1 MAPVSALRR
10 FSTWSPTS
18 SPKRSTQ
25 EKCWPC
31 TDRSRALLEEITA
44 ESHHLH
50 LRFVDFAAEPEMAER
65 LGVNQVPA
73 TVIAGPRE
81 AGLRFDGLP
90 VLASQPAAVF
100 SGEAPLLAEPGGMG
114 SLLDHPSG
122 KGIFAASGR
131 PFAFTGAQ
139 PLPAFGRNEAGE
151 LRLRRLPAVL
161 ALEFPD
167 RPHPQNA
174 VGRQFQLRGQGLHA
188 FQLTAKEPG
197 PVHPAAVRSQH
208 ALGGNSDRA

>member
-1 MAPVSALRR
+1 MGVLKRADRERIRHRLAALPSNVTLVH
-10 FSTWSPTS
+10 F
-18 SPKRSTQ
+18 TQ

-90 VLASQPAAVF
+90 EGAELDPFLDGIAAVAEGVGREHLAVLASPPTRDV
-100 SGEAPLLAEPGGMG
+100 
-114 SLLDHPSG
+114 
-122 KGIFAASGR
+122 
-131 PFAFTGAQ
+131 
-139 PLPAFGRNEAGE
+139 
-151 LRLRRLPAVL
+151 VL
-161 ALEFPD
+161 
-167 RPHPQNA
+167 
-174 VGRQFQLRGQGLHA
+174 
-188 FQLTAKEPG
+188 
-197 PVHPAAVRSQH
+197 SQE
-208 ALGGNSDRA
+208 